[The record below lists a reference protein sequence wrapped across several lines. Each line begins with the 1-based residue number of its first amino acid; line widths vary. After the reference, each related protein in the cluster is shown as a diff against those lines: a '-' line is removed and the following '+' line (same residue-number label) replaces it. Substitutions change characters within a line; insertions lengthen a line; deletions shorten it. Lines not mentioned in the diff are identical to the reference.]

1 MNVFWLP
8 DKGVDFPNP
17 QLADAEG
24 LLAIGGDLSVE
35 RLISAYACGI
45 FPWYSEDSPVLWW
58 SPDPR
63 FVLYPEKL
71 HIPRSL
77 RRVLNARRF
86 TVTMDTAFPQVI
98 RNCACALR
106 PNQNG
111 TWIVP
116 EVVRAYTELHAHGIA
131 HSVEAW
137 NGHRL
142 VGGIYGVSLGRVFF
156 GESMFFNEPD
166 ASKVV
171 LVWLVRLLRES
182 GFAMLDC
189 QQVSDNLARFGAEC
203 VPRSRF
209 LGELSEAL
217 RTPTVQGLWAFPESF
232 FPL

>member
-17 QLADAEG
+17 ELADAEG
-24 LLAIGGDLSVE
+24 LLAIGGDLGVE

-98 RNCACALR
+98 RNCAGASR

-116 EVVRAYTELHAHGIA
+116 EVVRAYTELHLHGIA

-142 VGGIYGVSLGRVFF
+142 VGGMYGVSLGRVFF
-156 GESMFFNEPD
+156 GESMFFSEPD

-209 LGELSEAL
+209 LRELSEAL
-217 RTPTVQGLWAFPESF
+217 RTPTVQGLWAFPQSF

>member
-17 QLADAEG
+17 ELADAEG
-24 LLAIGGDLSVE
+24 LLAIGGDLGVE

-98 RNCACALR
+98 RNCAGAYR

-116 EVVRAYTELHAHGIA
+116 EVVRAYTELHLHGIA

-142 VGGIYGVSLGRVFF
+142 VGGMYGVSLGRVFF
-156 GESMFFNEPD
+156 GESMFFSEPD

-209 LGELSEAL
+209 LRELSEAL
-217 RTPTVQGLWAFPESF
+217 RTPTVQGLWAFPQSF